1 LPTSFSPLVRFI
13 RRRLHFV
20 PVGEFFASV
29 KFSTFPRVLV
39 IVLVQR
45 ISSTK
50 YVKTLSQLITEPSH
64 TAVQFTLR
72 SRMTGTFTSLTAKTA
87 YSAEQLSVG
96 ARHEV
101 RGHDITASD
110 LYLK

>member
-1 LPTSFSPLVRFI
+1 LPTSFSPFVSFI

-29 KFSTFPRVLV
+29 KSSTFLRAPI

-50 YVKTLSQLITEPSH
+50 YVKTLFQLITQPSR
-64 TAVQFTLR
+64 TSVQYKSH
-72 SRMTGTFTSLTAKTA
+72 SRTTGIFSSLAAKGA
-87 YSAEQLSVG
+87 YSVEQLSVC
-96 ARHEV
+96 ARHENKD
-101 RGHDITASD
+101 GQDITASD
-110 LYLK
+110 